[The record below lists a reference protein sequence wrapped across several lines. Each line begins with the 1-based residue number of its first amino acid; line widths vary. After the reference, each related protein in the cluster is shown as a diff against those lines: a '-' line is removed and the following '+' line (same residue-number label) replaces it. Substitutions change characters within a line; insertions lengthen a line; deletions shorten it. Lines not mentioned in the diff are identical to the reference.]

1 MFPFVPYTSP
11 QGPGPTLDGAG
22 HETSLTHAPIPL
34 CELVHTMVNGNSSQ
48 TESELQLDRPTPEFP
63 LQVPLNQRLS
73 ISPELNGVTPTMES
87 MLDLLNG
94 NLEDLENM
102 TLTPPNAAL
111 EVSPDCLLQQ
121 RSLILSRRRN
131 RIGSVP

>member
-1 MFPFVPYTSP
+1 
-11 QGPGPTLDGAG
+11 
-22 HETSLTHAPIPL
+22 
-34 CELVHTMVNGNSSQ
+34 MVNGNSSQ